1 VRRADAARAFAAM
14 SAFRVLVVED
24 EGLVAMM
31 LEDLLD
37 DMGCEVA
44 GSLASVAQ
52 AMAWIDGGGRA
63 DAALLDVNLGGE
75 TVFPV
80 AEALT
85 ARGVPF
91 AFTTGYGE
99 NHDPRFATA
108 VLLGK
113 PINQERLI
121 AALRGFGFNP

>member
-1 VRRADAARAFAAM
+1 M

-52 AMAWIDGGGRA
+52 AMAWLDGGGSWLER
-63 DAALLDVNLGGE
+63 LVC
-75 TVFPV
+75 PV
-80 AEALT
+80 A
-85 ARGVPF
+85 
-91 AFTTGYGE
+91 
-99 NHDPRFATA
+99 ATP
-108 VLLGK
+108 LPG
-113 PINQERLI
+113 R
-121 AALRGFGFNP
+121 

>member
-1 VRRADAARAFAAM
+1 M
-14 SAFRVLVVED
+14 KPLRVLVVED

-31 LEDLLD
+31 LEDVLEDL
-37 DMGCEVA
+37 GCPLA
-44 GSLASVAQ
+44 ASLSSVGEAL
-52 AMAWIDGGGRA
+52 AWIEAGGEA

-75 TVFPV
+75 QVFPV
-80 AEALT
+80 AEALA

-99 NHDPRFATA
+99 SHDPRFKGA

-113 PINQERLI
+113 PIRLQRLVE
-121 AALRGFGFNP
+121 ALQGFGYEA

>member
-1 VRRADAARAFAAM
+1 VKPL
-14 SAFRVLVVED
+14 RVLVVED

-37 DMGCEVA
+37 DLGCQVPC
-44 GSLASVAQ
+44 SASSVVQ
-52 AMAWIDGGGRA
+52 ALEWLDGGGEA

-75 TVFPV
+75 PVFPV
-80 AEALT
+80 AEALA

-99 NHDPRFATA
+99 THDPRFKDA

-113 PINQERLI
+113 PIRMERLEQV
-121 AALRGFGFNP
+121 LRSFGLEG

>member
-1 VRRADAARAFAAM
+1 MKRLRI
-14 SAFRVLVVED
+14 LVVED

-31 LEDLLD
+31 LEDLLED
-37 DMGCEVA
+37 LGCEVPYSA
-44 GSLASVAQ
+44 GSVAQ
-52 AMAWIDGGGRA
+52 ALEWIEAGGEA

-75 TVFPV
+75 AVFPV

-85 ARGVPF
+85 RRGVPF

-99 NHDPRFATA
+99 AHDPRFKTA

-113 PINQERLI
+113 PLRMERLEEV
-121 AALRGFGFNP
+121 LRGFGYEA